1 MNSVSRPKTSKPP
14 STIITVLVVIGLM
27 NVPMAMMTNRTMNIP
42 THPSLANSN
51 GRLSDGSEPFLKDW
65 AFLMDFLGVRYHSF

>member
-1 MNSVSRPKTSKPP
+1 MAHGATGPIDDN
-14 STIITVLVVIGLM
+14 VLD
-27 NVPMAMMTNRTMNIP
+27 